1 MRKHMKLWIVFVVAL
16 GFVAAGCGSDS
27 DSDDTASSTT
37 KKTTTTTTT
46 VPAVAGNI
54 TVSAAASL
62 TEAFTKIGEDFQA
75 ANPEASATFNFGSSG
90 TLATQI
96 EQGAPAD
103 TFASADEDNMNKLV
117 TASLVDG
124 TPAVFATNKLAIVT
138 KPGNPK
144 NVKTLSDLATVGIV
158 SLCADTVP
166 CGKYAAQILQTA
178 GVTIP
183 ETSITR
189 GQDVKTTL
197 AAVATGDAEAAI
209 VYVTDAKSA
218 GATVGAVT
226 IPDAENAIA
235 TYPIAT
241 LTASA
246 NKEASEAFVDYVT
259 SSKGQV
265 TLRSFGFLPP
275 S

>member
-1 MRKHMKLWIVFVVAL
+1 MRKFMRLWVLCVIVL
-16 GFVAAGCGSDS
+16 GLVAAGCSSDS
-27 DSDDTASSTT
+27 SSGSSNTSTT
-37 KKTTTTTTT
+37 STTT
-46 VPAVAGNI
+46 VKATGAI

-62 TEAFTKIGEDFQA
+62 TEAFTKIGADFKR
-75 ANPEASATFNFGSSG
+75 ANPQATTTFNFGSSG
-90 TLATQI
+90 TLETQI
-96 EQGAPAD
+96 AQGAPAD
-103 TFASADEDNMNKLV
+103 TFASADEDNMTKLV

-124 TPAVFATNKLAIVT
+124 QPVVFAKNKLVIVT

-144 NVKTLSDLATVGIV
+144 QVKTLADLANLDVV
-158 SLCADTVP
+158 SLCGETVP

-183 ETSITR
+183 ETKVSR

-197 AAVATGDAEAAI
+197 AAVATGDADAAI

-218 GATVGAVT
+218 GSGVEAVT
-226 IPDAENAIA
+226 IPDAQNVIA

-246 NKEASEAFVDYVT
+246 NPATSQAFIAYVM
-259 SSKGQV
+259 SPKGQA
-265 TLRSFGFLPP
+265 TLRSYGFLPP